1 MKDIFNP
8 KKTKKIIGFNK
19 EFLLFNELI
28 EKKKFPKVLMLS
40 GQKGI
45 GKFTFI
51 NHFLHYYFDKVNYD
65 IANNEIS
72 KEGNFFFQNC
82 DNFFPNISNIK
93 SSNNRKISI
102 EDIRNLKDNL
112 SNTPLLNDKRFI
124 VLDDIE
130 TFNTNSLNAI
140 LKIIEEPADNNFFI
154 LINNKTKPL
163 LETIKSRC
171 LELKIFFD
179 FKKKENISNFLF
191 EYFKQNKIFKHNII
205 DVSPGLF
212 LKYNYIFTEKKI
224 DINEN
229 ITTNL
234 DILIK
239 YYKKEKD
246 FIYKDLIIFY
256 IDYCIKEQNID
267 IKKNV
272 EKRSSLIKAVNNFFL
287 HNLSLNSFLTT
298 FEGHFSNE

>member
-1 MKDIFNP
+1 M
-8 KKTKKIIGFNK
+8 
-19 EFLLFNELI
+19 
-28 EKKKFPKVLMLS
+28 
-40 GQKGI
+40 
-45 GKFTFI
+45 
-51 NHFLHYYFDKVNYD
+51 
-65 IANNEIS
+65 
-72 KEGNFFFQNC
+72 
-82 DNFFPNISNIK
+82 
-93 SSNNRKISI
+93 
-102 EDIRNLKDNL
+102 
-112 SNTPLLNDKRFI
+112 
-124 VLDDIE
+124 
-130 TFNTNSLNAI
+130 
-140 LKIIEEPADNNFFI
+140 
-154 LINNKTKPL
+154 
-163 LETIKSRC
+163 
-171 LELKIFFD
+171 
-179 FKKKENISNFLF
+179 F

>member
-1 MKDIFNP
+1 
-8 KKTKKIIGFNK
+8 
-19 EFLLFNELI
+19 
-28 EKKKFPKVLMLS
+28 MLS

-179 FKKKENISNFLF
+179 LKKKKIFQIFCLNIL
-191 EYFKQNKIFKHNII
+191 NKIK
-205 DVSPGLF
+205 F
-212 LKYNYIFTEKKI
+212 LNT
-224 DINEN
+224 
-229 ITTNL
+229 
-234 DILIK
+234 ILLMFHQV
-239 YYKKEKD
+239 Y
-246 FIYKDLIIFY
+246 F
-256 IDYCIKEQNID
+256 
-267 IKKNV
+267 
-272 EKRSSLIKAVNNFFL
+272 
-287 HNLSLNSFLTT
+287 
-298 FEGHFSNE
+298 